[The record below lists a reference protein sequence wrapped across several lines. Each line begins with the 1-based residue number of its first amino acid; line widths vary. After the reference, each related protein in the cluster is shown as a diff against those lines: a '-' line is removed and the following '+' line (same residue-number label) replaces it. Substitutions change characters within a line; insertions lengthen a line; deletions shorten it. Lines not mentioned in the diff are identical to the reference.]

1 MFNKIYNEVVVEFSL
16 FWMIIADDNEGDG
29 DSDSF
34 HASIWDEERLRRQ
47 QIHFNFSDDPEE
59 EVVLHLHLLKN
70 TKSKPRKAFLYRHL
84 THFAEIEYMGL
95 TIPITTRAVN
105 HAVTIL
111 LKRWGWGERRNK
123 I

>member
-1 MFNKIYNEVVVEFSL
+1 MFNKIYYEVVVEFSL

-59 EVVLHLHLLKN
+59 EVVLHLHLLKKHKIKNQKSLFIQTLN
-70 TKSKPRKAFLYRHL
+70 TFR
-84 THFAEIEYMGL
+84 
-95 TIPITTRAVN
+95 
-105 HAVTIL
+105 
-111 LKRWGWGERRNK
+111 
-123 I
+123 